1 MLVLAATQ
9 LGLAVV
15 VFAKDVTPPY
25 FKFAHVKDVGSRMQ
39 IKILIWKH
47 FKTVLLIASRA
58 IAYGSRISQ
67 PEFFKKFF
75 RILNVMEVTGYS

>member
-1 MLVLAATQ
+1 MLVLAATP
-9 LGLAVV
+9 LGLAGV

-47 FKTVLLIASRA
+47 FKTVLLIASWK
-58 IAYGSRISQ
+58 ILYGSRN
-67 PEFFKKFF
+67 K
-75 RILNVMEVTGYS
+75 

>member
-25 FKFAHVKDVGSRMQ
+25 FKFDGVRIVCSGTQ

-47 FKTVLLIASRA
+47 FKTVLLIASWK
-58 IAYGSRISQ
+58 ILYGSRN
-67 PEFFKKFF
+67 K
-75 RILNVMEVTGYS
+75 